1 MIRDQEGAG
10 GKVEMKEPG
19 RESEERHE
27 TIQDAGVINAQEA
40 GGGPGDE
47 SEAQGDRTIAYDA
60 DSVQVLEGLEG
71 VRQTPG
77 MYIGD
82 TDDGT
87 GLHHLVFELVDNSV
101 DEALAGICT
110 EIEVVIHRDNSVTV
124 GDNGRGIPVGMHKEQ
139 GRPAAEVI
147 MTVLH
152 SGAKFGSSIYKHS
165 GGLHGV
171 GVSVVNALS
180 EWLRL
185 EVRRNGG
192 IYFQEYHRGKP
203 TTEFKRVGNTEVSGT
218 RITFKPDPEIFK
230 VTEFSFDILS
240 RRLREVSFLNAGLE
254 ISLEDE
260 RTGRSR
266 VFQYEGGLVSYVSY
280 LAKSRNPIHQGPIHI
295 RGEIRTERGV
305 IVAEAAC
312 QWTSSD
318 EQRIYCYTNNVFN
331 RDGGTHLEGF
341 RTAVTRV
348 IKQYGQDNKLF
359 KDLKGAEVTGEDVRV
374 GLLAVLSLK
383 HPDPKFNSQT
393 KDRLVS
399 SDVRGVVNSL
409 VGQELAR
416 FLEEHPKEAKQIV
429 LRAVNAAR
437 VREAVRKARELAKRK
452 GTIDSHGLPGKLAD
466 CQERDAT
473 KAEIYIVEGDS
484 AGGSAKQGRDRKF
497 QAILPLRG
505 KVLNVEK
512 AKRDLN
518 RVLGSDELAT
528 LVTALGTG
536 IGQDFDIG
544 KLRYHTIV
552 LMTDADVDGSHIR
565 TLLLTF
571 FYRMMREVVEQGHLF
586 IAQPPLYRIK
596 KGKQVRYLKN
606 DKDFE
611 EAILDAGL
619 SNISMTCCG
628 EELTGEPLRA
638 VVASARR
645 YLRIFQTVGQV
656 IHPRV
661 AKKISRGEPLTYQ
674 DLLERSS
681 DDLVAKIRTILEAE
695 PDPLRD
701 LTIELSEDEEFGGHE
716 VICSFLDAGSRIEQT
731 ISFDILSQWEYRE
744 LLELGARLEKFQPPY
759 VIRSEKAQQTLETM
773 EGLVEYVDQRG
784 RKGVTIQRYKGLGE
798 MNPDQ
803 LWETTMDPATRTMLK
818 VSVDDAEEAER
829 LFEMLM
835 GEGVE
840 ARREF
845 IQANALSVRNL
856 DV

>member
-1 MIRDQEGAG
+1 M
-10 GKVEMKEPG
+10 
-19 RESEERHE
+19 
-27 TIQDAGVINAQEA
+27 TQD
-40 GGGPGDE
+40 
-47 SEAQGDRTIAYDA
+47 QGDTGDVVDVTGGETNASPAEDKEETRDGMQDSVPEGNREYNADA
-60 DSVQVLEGLEG
+60 VQVLEGLDG

-110 EIEVVIHRDNSVTV
+110 EIEVIIHRDNSVTV
-124 GDNGRGIPVGMHKEQ
+124 ADNGRGIPVDMHKEQ
-139 GRPAAEVI
+139 GKPAAEVI

-185 EVRRNGG
+185 EVRRDGG
-192 IYFQEYHRGKP
+192 IFFQEYHRGKP
-203 TTEFKRVGNTEVSGT
+203 VTQFKRVGNSEVTGT
-218 RITFKPDPEIFK
+218 RITFKPDPQIFK
-230 VTEFSFDILS
+230 TTEFSFDILS
-240 RRLREVSFLNAGLE
+240 KRLREVSFLNAGLE

-260 RTGRSR
+260 RSSRSR

-280 LAKSRNPIHQGPIHI
+280 LAKSRSPIHDGPIHI
-295 RGEIRTERGV
+295 RGEQGAV
-305 IVAEAAC
+305 VVEAAC

-341 RTAVTRV
+341 RTALTRV
-348 IKQYGQDNKLF
+348 IKQYGQENKLF
-359 KDLKGAEVTGEDVRV
+359 KDLKGAEVTGEDVRA

-409 VGQELAR
+409 VGQEFAR
-416 FLEEHPKEAKQIV
+416 YLEEHPKEARQIV
-429 LRAVNAAR
+429 QRAVNAAR

-452 GTIDSHGLPGKLAD
+452 GTIESHGLPGKLAD

-473 KAEIYIVEGDS
+473 KAELYIVEGDS
-484 AGGSAKQGRDRKF
+484 AGGSAKQGRDRRF

-518 RVLGSDELAT
+518 RVLSSDELAT

-536 IGQDFDIG
+536 IGQDFDIS

-571 FYRMMREVVEQGHLF
+571 FYRMMKEVVEQGHLY

-606 DKDFE
+606 DRDFE
-611 EAILDAGL
+611 NAILDSGL
-619 SNISMTCCG
+619 SGLSMTCCG
-628 EELTGEPLRA
+628 KDLSDEELRQ
-638 VVASARR
+638 VVADARR
-645 YLRIFQTVGQV
+645 YLRVFQTVSQV

-661 AKKISRGEPLTYQ
+661 AEKLSIHSNVTYQ
-674 DLLERSS
+674 DLLELSAEE
-681 DDLVAKIRTILEAE
+681 LVHRVREALEQQ
-695 PDPLRD
+695 PDPLKD
-701 LTIELSEDEEFGGHE
+701 LAIEVTEDEEFGGHSL
-716 VICSFLDAGSRIEQT
+716 ICSFLDGASRVEQT

-744 LLELGARLEKFQPPY
+744 LVALTRKLKEFQPPY
-759 VIRSEKAQQTLETM
+759 LVRTEKDEKKLETM
-773 EGLVEYVDQRG
+773 EALVEYVDQKGRRG
-784 RKGVTIQRYKGLGE
+784 LTIQRYKGLGE
-798 MNPDQ
+798 MNPEQ

-818 VSVDDAEEAER
+818 VSVDDVEEAER

-835 GEGVE
+835 GEAVD